1 MDRPASGESF
11 RDADMTKNTRSS
23 GRLTAPPVTGVAAKR
38 RRKARNAVA
47 TYRYF
52 RVLAGLILLSAA
64 GCSSSSSP
72 SQSSASGGASS
83 SPPAQAVPAAAAE
96 AAGSAVPLPTKPGDD
111 QPLPNVPSPED
122 AMPSEA
128 RGLIN
133 RPFTGDFDAMVK
145 RRVIRAGVVY
155 NRTQYYIDRGQ
166 QRGISYE
173 ALHLLEEEINKRLKT
188 GLLKVYVAIIPLAR
202 DQLFSSLG
210 EGKVDLVAATLTIT
224 PERRKVAE
232 FSIPTRTNVSEIVV
246 TAPNVPPVSNPEEL
260 SGREVFV
267 RKSSSYYESLTRLN
281 EGLVS
286 KGKPPVVIK
295 EAPEALED
303 DDILEMVNAGL
314 VELTVVDDFVAE
326 FWQKVFTGVK
336 PLENVAVRTGGE
348 IAVGVRK
355 NNPQML
361 QAVNMWIKKYGPRTA
376 FGNLMERRYL
386 ENVAYVKDAAA
397 EKERA
402 KLRQLVKFFQV
413 YGDKYD
419 VDYLLMAAQ
428 GYQESR
434 LDQSV
439 KSHVGA
445 IGVMQVMPATG
456 KELAVGDITKMEP
469 NIHAGV
475 KYFRFMMDTFYK
487 NEPMDR
493 LNKGLMT
500 LASYNAGP
508 GRMRQLRAE
517 TARRGLNPNVWFGN
531 VERVTSEK
539 VGRETVEYVA
549 NIYKYYVA
557 YRLVMEQEEARKGAK
572 SAVKGT

>member
-1 MDRPASGESF
+1 
-11 RDADMTKNTRSS
+11 
-23 GRLTAPPVTGVAAKR
+23 
-38 RRKARNAVA
+38 
-47 TYRYF
+47 
-52 RVLAGLILLSAA
+52 
-64 GCSSSSSP
+64 
-72 SQSSASGGASS
+72 
-83 SPPAQAVPAAAAE
+83 
-96 AAGSAVPLPTKPGDD
+96 
-111 QPLPNVPSPED
+111 
-122 AMPSEA
+122 MPSEV

-133 RPFTGDFDAMVK
+133 KSFTGDFDAMVK
-145 RRVIRAGVVY
+145 RRMIRAGVVY

-166 QRGISYE
+166 QRGMSYE
-173 ALHLLEEEINKRLKT
+173 ALHLFEEEINKRLKT

-202 DQLFSSLG
+202 DQLFTALR

-224 PERRKVAE
+224 PDRRKVAE
-232 FSIPTRTNVSEIVV
+232 FSMPTRTNVSEIVV
-246 TAPNVPPVSNPEEL
+246 TAPSVAPIATPDDL
-260 SGREVFV
+260 SGHEVFV

-281 EGLVS
+281 EGLKS

-314 VELTVVDDFVAE
+314 VELTIVDDFMAE

-336 PLENVAVRTGGE
+336 PLKNVAVRTGGE
-348 IAVGVRK
+348 IGVGVRK
-355 NNPQML
+355 DNPQML
-361 QAVNMWIKKYGPRTA
+361 RAVNMWIKRYGPRTA
-376 FGNLMERRYL
+376 FGNMMERRYL
-386 ENVAYVKDAAA
+386 ENVEYVKSAAA

-402 KLRQLVKFFQV
+402 KLRELVKFFQT

-434 LDQSV
+434 LDQGA

-456 KELAVGDITKMEP
+456 KDLAVGDITKTEA

-508 GRMRQLRAE
+508 GRLRQLRAE

-539 VGRETVEYVA
+539 VGRETVQYVA

-557 YRLVMEQEEARKGAK
+557 YSLVMEREQARKGAK
-572 SAVKGT
+572 STVKGS

>member
-1 MDRPASGESF
+1 M
-11 RDADMTKNTRSS
+11 
-23 GRLTAPPVTGVAAKR
+23 
-38 RRKARNAVA
+38 A
-47 TYRYF
+47 TSPYF
-52 RVLAGLILLSAA
+52 RVLAALILLSA
-64 GCSSSSSP
+64 GCSSSSTP
-72 SQSSASGGASS
+72 SQSSSGGAS
-83 SPPAQAVPAAAAE
+83 PAQAQPKAGE
-96 AAGSAVPLPTKPGDD
+96 ASPSASTTAVPLPTKPGDD
-111 QPLPNVPSPED
+111 QPLPDVPSPED
-122 AMPSEA
+122 AIPAEA
-128 RGLIN
+128 RTLVN
-133 RPFTGDFDAMVK
+133 QPFKGDFDEMVK
-145 RRVIRAGVVY
+145 RRLIRAGVVY
-155 NRTQYYIDRGQ
+155 NRTHYFIDRGQ

-202 DQLFSSLG
+202 DQLFSALQD
-210 EGKVDLVAATLTIT
+210 GKVDLVAAALTIT
-224 PERRKVAE
+224 PDRRKLAE
-232 FSIPTRTNVSEIVV
+232 FSMPTRSNVSEIVV
-246 TAPNVPPVSNPEEL
+246 TAPDVAPLSTVDDL

-267 RKSSSYYESLTRLN
+267 RRSSSYYESLSRLN
-281 EGLVS
+281 EALVS
-286 KGKPPVVIK
+286 RGKPAVVIK

-314 VELTVVDDFVAE
+314 VELTIVDDFMAE
-326 FWQKVFTGVK
+326 FWQKVFTRVK
-336 PLENVAVRTGGE
+336 PLTNVAVRTGGE

-361 QAVNMWIKKYGPRTA
+361 RAVNMWIQKYGPRTA
-376 FGNLMERRYL
+376 FGNMMERRYL

-402 KLRQLVKFFQV
+402 KLRQLVKFFEV

-434 LDQSV
+434 LDQNV

-508 GRMRQLRAE
+508 GRIRQLRAE

-539 VGRETVEYVA
+539 VGRETVQYVS

-557 YRLVMEQEEARKGAK
+557 YRLVMEREQARKGAK
-572 SAVKGT
+572 GAVKGT